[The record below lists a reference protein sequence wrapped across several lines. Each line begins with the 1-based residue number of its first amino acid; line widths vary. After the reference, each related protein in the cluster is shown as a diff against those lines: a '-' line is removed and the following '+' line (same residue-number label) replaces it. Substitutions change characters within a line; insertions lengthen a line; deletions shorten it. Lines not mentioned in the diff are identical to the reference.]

1 MHNAHNAF
9 ILVVDQMLN
18 KNKWCII
25 RIMHETER
33 AYELSNLPRNSTTST
48 ANRIIAK
55 TAKAWAHR
63 DNTHR
68 VREPPGKM
76 TCP

>member
-1 MHNAHNAF
+1 
-9 ILVVDQMLN
+9 
-18 KNKWCII
+18 
-25 RIMHETER
+25 MHETER